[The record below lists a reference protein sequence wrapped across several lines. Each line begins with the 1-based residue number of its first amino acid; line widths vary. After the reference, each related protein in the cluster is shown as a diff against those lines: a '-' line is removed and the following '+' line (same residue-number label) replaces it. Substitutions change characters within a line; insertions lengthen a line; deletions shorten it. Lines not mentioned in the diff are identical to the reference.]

1 MYGKGGPMARH
12 VTCINKTY
20 RMAPHD
26 RIHSIGGPG
35 WKISQTDA
43 IADIQRDRCSYYTS
57 VNGVSVWLIVA
68 SHLGHLYVTTAG
80 DGVHPSNLLSL
91 PESPS

>member
-1 MYGKGGPMARH
+1 MARH
-12 VTCINKTY
+12 VTFINKTY

-43 IADIQRDRCSYYTS
+43 IAEIQRDRCSYYTS
-57 VNGVSVWLIVA
+57 VKGVSVWLVVA
-68 SHLGHLYVTTAG
+68 SHSGNLYLTTAG
-80 DGVHPSNLLSL
+80 DGVHPTNLLSL